1 VRQELEA
8 CRGVASDASKA
19 MLTLATEGYDL
30 RDCARLLHARCF
42 SCGLACPGAEGL
54 RGELLE
60 ERDERTRAQQTGL
73 RVASEQQKLKVV
85 LEGER
90 ERQALESRLAQE
102 AAERSAKIRSESE
115 QMRRKL
121 LAEADV
127 EASKNR
133 AAALLA
139 LETNMIVK
147 RQESEREERFVT
159 LREETE
165 VKLSLFVFFGFHC
178 FQIRDGIKK

>member
-1 VRQELEA
+1 MFFVWFGLSWS
-8 CRGVASDASKA
+8 RGF
-19 MLTLATEGYDL
+19 
-30 RDCARLLHARCF
+30 ARRAVGRARRTNKSTTNRIARCF
-42 SCGLACPGAEGL
+42 GTAKTESCVG
-54 RGELLE
+54 R
-60 ERDERTRAQQTGL
+60 R
-73 RVASEQQKLKVV
+73 K
-85 LEGER
+85 
-90 ERQALESRLAQE
+90 LESRLAQE